1 MLSQWSDLLAKMRK
15 LVIAGLVSLVLFAV
29 NTLLVFYG
37 TTQSFDASLALWINN
52 FDLGAEGTQLMIL
65 SSQYGRDLFWPLVV
79 GIMILFGK
87 RETRL
92 LGVELL
98 VLLGIGVV
106 TGDVLKAVWFR
117 YRPFDS
123 ASGVTGIVTRIVA
136 LDLDSSYPSGHA
148 LIVSI
153 GGVFSLLKFSRKGI
167 AALLALEAALVCYSR
182 IYLGVHYPLDV
193 VGSVLAA
200 STIVFLGTFLLE
212 RYADDLG
219 RMVDY
224 ALSKLLGNG
233 WLKV

>member
-1 MLSQWSDLLAKMRK
+1 MRRQRSELLEKERK
-15 LVIAGLVSLVLFAV
+15 LVIGGLVSLLLFAV

-37 TTQSFDASLALWINN
+37 STQSLDAKLALWINN
-52 FDLGAEGTQLMIL
+52 ADLGAAGTQLMIL
-65 SSQYGRDLFWPLVV
+65 ASQYGRDLFWPLVM

-106 TGDVLKAVWFR
+106 TGDVLKTIWFR

-136 LDLDSSYPSGHA
+136 LDMDSSYPSGHA

-153 GGVFSLLKFSRKGI
+153 GGLFSLLKFSKKGI
-167 AALLALEAALVCYSR
+167 AALLALEAAMVCYSR
-182 IYLGVHYPLDV
+182 IYLGVHYPLDD

-219 RMVDY
+219 RLVDY
-224 ALSKLLGNG
+224 VLGKLLGNG

>member
-1 MLSQWSDLLAKMRK
+1 MLRQRSDVLAKERK

-37 TTQSFDASLALWINN
+37 TTQSLDASLALWINN
-52 FDLGAEGTQLMIL
+52 FDLGAAGTQLMIL
-65 SSQYGRDLFWPLVV
+65 ASQYGRDLFWPLVV
-79 GIMILFGK
+79 GVLILFGK

-153 GGVFSLLKFSRKGI
+153 GAVFSLLRFSRKGI
-167 AALLALEAALVCYSR
+167 AALLALESALVCYSR

-200 STIVFLGTFLLE
+200 STIVFLGIFLLE
-212 RYADDLG
+212 KYADDLG

-224 ALSKLLGNG
+224 VLGKLLGNG

>member
-1 MLSQWSDLLAKMRK
+1 MLRQRSGLLEKERK
-15 LVIAGLVSLVLFAV
+15 LVIAGLVSLFLFAV

-37 TTQSFDASLALWINN
+37 ATQSFDARLALWINN
-52 FDLGAEGTQLMIL
+52 ADLGAAGTQLMIL
-65 SSQYGRDLFWPLVV
+65 ASQYGRDLFWPLVV
-79 GIMILFGK
+79 GVLILFGK

-123 ASGVTGIVTRIVA
+123 ASGVTGIVTRVVA

-153 GGVFSLLKFSRKGI
+153 GAVFSLLKFSRKGI

-193 VGSVLAA
+193 AGSVLAA

-212 RYADDLG
+212 IYAEDLG
-219 RMVDY
+219 RMIDY
-224 ALSKLLGNG
+224 VLGKLLGNG

>member
-1 MLSQWSDLLAKMRK
+1 M
-15 LVIAGLVSLVLFAV
+15 
-29 NTLLVFYG
+29 
-37 TTQSFDASLALWINN
+37 
-52 FDLGAEGTQLMIL
+52 
-65 SSQYGRDLFWPLVV
+65 
-79 GIMILFGK
+79 
-87 RETRL
+87 
-92 LGVELL
+92 GVELL

-123 ASGVTGIVTRIVA
+123 ASGVTGIVTRVVA

-153 GGVFSLLKFSRKGI
+153 GAVFSLLKFSRKGI

-193 VGSVLAA
+193 AGSVLAA

-212 RYADDLG
+212 IYAEDLG
-219 RMVDY
+219 RMIDY
-224 ALSKLLGNG
+224 VLGKLLGNG

>member
-1 MLSQWSDLLAKMRK
+1 VEKERK
-15 LVIAGLVSLVLFAV
+15 LVIAGLVSLILFAV

-37 TTQSFDASLALWINN
+37 TTQSFDARLALWINN
-52 FDLGAEGTQLMIL
+52 ADLGAAGTQLMIL
-65 SSQYGRDLFWPLVV
+65 ASQYGRDLFWPLVV

-98 VLLGIGVV
+98 VLLGVGIV

-153 GGVFSLLKFSRKGI
+153 GAVFSLLKFSRKGI
-167 AALLALEAALVCYSR
+167 AALLALEAVLVCYSR

-193 VGSVLAA
+193 VGSVFAA

-224 ALSKLLGNG
+224 VLGKLLGNG
-233 WLKV
+233 WLKI